1 MTGER
6 KSTNPGLNP
15 KDAVG
20 TDKAPIS
27 VVSGPVLAEVGIGL
41 LEGALKYGRHNYR
54 VAGVRASVYHDATFR
69 HLIDWWEGEDI
80 DPDSDLNHVTK
91 AICSLVVL
99 RDAMIRDLMI
109 DDRPPKSPKG
119 WLAKLNARAKALVEK
134 YPNPKPVFLEG
145 DQHDPEMVLG
155 LTVPVSKCR
164 IKICADETVCENCGL
179 RWDTN
184 DIDPPGC
191 GWSAA
196 G

>member
-20 TDKAPIS
+20 AGKAPIS
-27 VVSGPVLAEVGIGL
+27 VLSGPVLAEVGIGL

-119 WLAKLNARAKALVEK
+119 WLAKLNARARALVEK
-134 YPNPKPVFLEG
+134 YPNPKPAFLEG
-145 DQHDPEMVLG
+145 DQHAPQMVLG
-155 LTVPVSKCR
+155 LTVPISKCR
-164 IKICADETVCENCGL
+164 IKICGDE
-179 RWDTN
+179 
-184 DIDPPGC
+184 
-191 GWSAA
+191 
-196 G
+196 